1 MGSEPLRTAREV
13 ISRLTATTQS
23 QSHGKKMKWQHSSHI
38 FQPDLSERAVG
49 GSSTALFLMVEWWRG
64 CGRLKAV
71 LGCQHLDWCRGG
83 GGWGRVGGWSAFFSP
98 STNSATG
105 VFFKC
110 RLLTTPAGQ
119 LQCEAS
125 RLPQLGK
132 INDYAECME
141 CWIRWSFCYAMFINS
156 GINVVWELCSR

>member
-23 QSHGKKMKWQHSSHI
+23 QSHGKKNEMTAQFTHISTWYFRESCGWQQYCTFSDGRMMERMWAAESRDRMPALGLMQRRRRMRESRWMK
-38 FQPDLSERAVG
+38 
-49 GSSTALFLMVEWWRG
+49 
-64 CGRLKAV
+64 C
-71 LGCQHLDWCRGG
+71 
-83 GGWGRVGGWSAFFSP
+83 FFSP

-156 GINVVWELCSR
+156 GINAVWELCSG